1 MLHAIT
7 HLWRRLGR
15 PGNRGYALAAV
26 VTLAI
31 GIAAVIAVYSLM
43 HRALLAPLPI
53 TDESSVVRLAGRNLA
68 RAVDGFAVSYPD
80 YQSWSES
87 ARSYSGMAALKRQGV
102 SLRLADGV
110 ERADAALA
118 TPSLWQL
125 LGVQPVL
132 GRAPTDS
139 VEDRAATVLISQSLW
154 RERFGADAQV
164 LGRPLVVEG
173 RERRVIGVLPDDV
186 GIARGVGVWL
196 PLDLPPDEANRRG
209 DRRLDVLARL
219 APGVTVAQAQAELA
233 GIGAELARAFP
244 DSNAGWDGS
253 VQPVREWLV
262 GGDERM
268 RLWTLL
274 GAVALLLLVTCS
286 NLAGLQLARA
296 ADRRHDLAVRLA
308 LGASGRHMRREVI
321 VETVWLVTIG
331 VLLAL
336 PLAAALLRVASQSM
350 AASLGGSGALVID
363 PVVAASAIAVCALT
377 AIAFAGLPA
386 ASINQ
391 STPKAALGGGR
402 NALGRRSAPLRSALV
417 VLQFAIATVLLTGAL
432 ALGHHLLTLTRTDL
446 GYGTEHILSARIGLP
461 AIDSEEALAVQQR
474 ALAELAMGARQLP
487 GVRQA
492 TVASEIPLGYVDTQM
507 EVAPGPM
514 PVELA
519 PPENRLQSSWRIID
533 AGYFDTFGIRLI
545 AGRAFARDNEPGNSI
560 ILSRAVA
567 ERVFGSTDVVGR
579 QVTLGNDQGRQVVGV
594 VEDTHQR
601 SVAGGASPTVYLP
614 TSWYVWETMTLVVR
628 TEGDP
633 AAATTAIRV
642 LAGRVFPERPLYE
655 IQTMRELVSA
665 STAGARL
672 QTVVITLFALA
683 AVLIAVVGIA
693 AITAYLVARRG
704 PELALRLALGS
715 TGARIGRDVLR
726 GAGAL
731 ALAGL
736 VLGGGVVLTIAWLGG
751 LGTIS
756 TGQLSVALLPGSATL
771 LLACFLACWWPARR
785 AARIAPASVLRGD

>member
-1 MLHAIT
+1 MLDSIT
-7 HLWRRLGR
+7 PVWRRLGR
-15 PGNRGYALAAV
+15 PGNRGYAVAAV

-43 HRALLAPLPI
+43 HRVLLAPLPI
-53 TDESSVVRLAGRNLA
+53 TDESSVVRLAGRNQA

-80 YQSWSES
+80 YRSWSES
-87 ARSYSGMAALKRQGV
+87 TRSYSAMAALKRQGV
-102 SLRLADGV
+102 NLRLADGS

-118 TPSLWQL
+118 TPTLWPL

-132 GRAPTDS
+132 GRVPTDS
-139 VEDRAATVLISQSLW
+139 VEDRASTVLISQSLW

-164 LGRPLVVEG
+164 LGRALVVEG
-173 RERRVIGVLPDDV
+173 QERRVIGVLPDDV
-186 GIARGVGVWL
+186 GIARSVEVWL
-196 PLDLPPDEANRRG
+196 PLDLPTDEANRRG

-233 GIGAELARAFP
+233 SLGAELAREFP

-253 VQPVREWLV
+253 VQPVRDWLV

-321 VETVWLVTIG
+321 AETVWLVALG

-336 PLAAALLRVASQSM
+336 PLAMALLRVASQSM
-350 AASLGGSGALVID
+350 AASLGGSTMFAID
-363 PVVAASAIAVCALT
+363 PVVAASAIGVCALT

-432 ALGHHLLTLTRTDL
+432 ALGNHLLTLARTDL
-446 GYGTEHILSARIGLP
+446 GYGTEQILSARIDLP
-461 AIDSEEALAVQQR
+461 AIQSEDDLASQQR
-474 ALAELAMGARQLP
+474 ALSELADAARDLP
-487 GVRQA
+487 GIRHA

-507 EVAPGPM
+507 EIAPGPVPIEM
-514 PVELA
+514 A
-519 PPENRLQSSWRIID
+519 PAQHRLQTSWRIID
-533 AGYFDTFGIRLI
+533 AGYFDTFGIGLI
-545 AGRAFARDNEPGNSI
+545 AGRGFARDSEPGNSI

-567 ERVFGSTDVVGR
+567 ERMFGSIDAVGR
-579 QVTLGNDQGRQVVGV
+579 QVTLGNDQGREVVGV

-614 TSWYVWETMTLVVR
+614 TTWYVWQTMTLVVR

-633 AAATTAIRV
+633 AAATASIR
-642 LAGRVFPERPLYE
+642 AAAARVFPDRPLYE
-655 IQTMRELVSA
+655 IQTMSEMVSA
-665 STAGARL
+665 STAGPRL
-672 QTVVITLFALA
+672 QAVVITLFALA

-715 TGARIGRDVLR
+715 TAARVGADVLR
-726 GAGAL
+726 GAGTL
-731 ALAGL
+731 AVAGL
-736 VLGGGVVLTIAWLGG
+736 LLGSGVVLVIAALGG
-751 LGTIS
+751 LGAIGS
-756 TGQLSVALLPGSATL
+756 SQLSSALVPGAATL
-771 LLACFLACWWPARR
+771 LLACLLACWWPARR

>member
-26 VTLAI
+26 VTLTI

-43 HRALLAPLPI
+43 HRVLLAPLPI
-53 TDESSVVRLAGRNLA
+53 TDEASVVRLAGRNLA

-80 YQSWSES
+80 YLSWSEN
-87 ARSYSGMAALKRQGV
+87 ARSYSAMAALKRQGV
-102 SLRLADGV
+102 SLRLAEGT

-118 TPSLWQL
+118 TPSLWPL
-125 LGVQPVL
+125 LSVQPVI

-139 VEDRAATVLISQSLW
+139 AEDRVATVLISQSLW

-164 LGRPLVVEG
+164 LGRSLVIEG

-186 GIARGVGVWL
+186 GIAQNVAVWL
-196 PLDLPPDEANRRG
+196 PLELPQDEANRRG

-219 APGVTVAQAQAELA
+219 APGVTQAQAQAELA
-233 GIGAELARAFP
+233 SIGAELARQFP

-253 VQPVREWLV
+253 VQPVRDWLV
-262 GGDERM
+262 GGDERV

-274 GAVALLLLVTCS
+274 GAVVLLLLVTCS
-286 NLAGLQLARA
+286 NLAGLQLACA

-308 LGASGRHMRREVI
+308 LGASGRHMRREI
-321 VETVWLVTIG
+321 ILETVCLIVVG
-331 VLLAL
+331 VVLAL
-336 PLAAALLRVASQSM
+336 PLAAMLLRVASQSM
-350 AASLGGSGALVID
+350 AAGLGGSGTLGID
-363 PVVAASAIAVCALT
+363 PVVTASAIAVCALT

-391 STPKAALGGGR
+391 STPSAALGGGR
-402 NALGRRSAPLRSALV
+402 NALGRRSAPMRSALV

-461 AIDSEEALAVQQR
+461 AIGSEEELARQQR
-474 ALAELAMGARQLP
+474 ALAELAAAARELP
-487 GVRQA
+487 GVRHA
-492 TVASEIPLGYVDTQM
+492 SVASEIPLGYVDTQM
-507 EVAPGPM
+507 EVAPGPT
-514 PVELA
+514 PLELA
-519 PPENRLQSSWRIID
+519 PPEHRLQTSWRIID
-533 AGYFDTFGIRLI
+533 ADYFDTFGIGLI
-545 AGRAFARDNEPGNSI
+545 AGRAFARDNESGKSI

-567 ERVFGSTDVVGR
+567 ERVFGSLDAVGR
-579 QVTLGNDQGRQVVGV
+579 RVTLGNDQSREVVGV

-614 TSWYVWETMTLVVR
+614 TTWYVWETMTLVVR

-633 AAATTAIRV
+633 AAATSGIRAI
-642 LAGRVFPERPLYE
+642 AARVFPERPLYE

-715 TGARIGRDVLR
+715 TGVRVGADVLR
-726 GAGAL
+726 GAGTL

-736 VLGGGVVLTIAWLGG
+736 ALGGGVVLSIAALGG
-751 LGTIS
+751 LGAIS
-756 TGQLSVALLPGSATL
+756 ASQLSAALLPGAVAL
-771 LLACFLACWWPARR
+771 LLACLLACWWPARR